1 MRESDELVKASAA
14 RYADEKIN
22 LSVGIALIDDDRE
35 HQQRHSLRPDF
46 KIDNRAA
53 LPTKPIRG
61 ARATSSF
68 FLLRRPWLG
77 RNIRM
82 SSGRFGETMKRYSV
96 IFSVLPVIY
105 LSSAMLGSNTAAQTA
120 KQIPANSI
128 TLGIVSASHQRE
140 IEEHFRDFVSY
151 VARKYFSASDAAG
164 KVMIVSTLPELAKLL
179 EQRKIDFYFESP
191 YPTYIVNQVH
201 GAGTLLL
208 RRWKSGMAEYRSL
221 IATGKDSGINRLDQL
236 RGKIIGFKDPESTS
250 GYFLPKLFLQRNG
263 FKLAQASGPGAQV
276 GAAEIGYV
284 FANGLDRLYEMIFAK
299 QVAAVTIS
307 DDDFATL
314 DDKKKAQLNIL
325 AQTELLP
332 RHLVSVRK
340 DLVAREAERLAQ
352 LLQAMHEDGDGRR
365 ILQNADN
372 TTKFDPLPGGEE
384 AMRRRLLETFY
395 APAR

>member
-1 MRESDELVKASAA
+1 
-14 RYADEKIN
+14 
-22 LSVGIALIDDDRE
+22 
-35 HQQRHSLRPDF
+35 
-46 KIDNRAA
+46 
-53 LPTKPIRG
+53 
-61 ARATSSF
+61 
-68 FLLRRPWLG
+68 
-77 RNIRM
+77 M

-96 IFSVLPVIY
+96 ILSMLAVVYLFS
-105 LSSAMLGSNTAAQTA
+105 ATLGSNTAAQTA

-151 VARKYFSASDAAG
+151 VARKFFSAPDADG
-164 KVMIVSTLPELAKLL
+164 KVMVVSTLPELAKLL

-191 YPTYIVNQVH
+191 YPTYVVNQVH
-201 GAGTLLL
+201 GAGRLLL

-221 IATGKDSGINRLDQL
+221 IATSKDSGINRLDNL
-236 RGKIIGFKDPESTS
+236 RGKIIGFEDSESTS

-263 FKLAQASGPGAQV
+263 FKLAPASGPGAQV

-299 QVAAVTIS
+299 QVAAITIS
-307 DDDFATL
+307 DDDFAAL
-314 DDKKKAQLNIL
+314 DDKKKTQLNIL

-340 DLVAREAERLAQ
+340 DLAAQAGDRLAQ
-352 LLQAMHEDGDGRR
+352 LLQAMHEDAEGRR
-365 ILQNADN
+365 ILQNADS
-372 TTKFDPLPGGEE
+372 TTKFDLLPGGEE